1 MALKCG
7 ISSLKS
13 NSFKFFQET
22 GGKEVEKGKN
32 TEGGK
37 KKKRKSII
45 EIASSAL
52 IHKKLSFLSVAQV
65 QISVIPEIAGL

>member
-32 TEGGK
+32 TEGGQ
-37 KKKRKSII
+37 KKRKSVI
-45 EIASSAL
+45 EIASSAS
-52 IHKKLSFLSVAQV
+52 IHK
-65 QISVIPEIAGL
+65 I